1 MLGAGPESIQTPR
14 EVYEALRA
22 DGYKCNYYRVPLTDG
37 TAPKEVAFDTFYQ
50 HVKHAAPHDP
60 VIFNCQMG
68 AGRTTTGMVIA
79 CLIRMYTIGKP
90 HPPLMSSLLPDP

>member
-22 DGYKCNYYRVPLTDG
+22 DGYKCDYYRVPLTDG

-79 CLIRMYTIGKP
+79 CLIRMYTIGKS
-90 HPPLMSSLLPDP
+90 HPSVMSSLLPDP